1 MYLPIVSLL
10 LTLYLTVLLLRVV
23 REDDLCGKIR
33 NRSLARGGAAVL
45 AAAAVMLSV
54 SVAGTRYG
62 LHGPFW
68 EPFFVYRYYLVLL
81 ENAALGLLA
90 GIILWK
96 TAVWPAGDA
105 KLFALLCAA
114 LPMVISYASWAP
126 VALVLSLLVN
136 IFVPPAAV
144 YFAQMSR
151 EQLGLLFSDGTIK
164 AFGKSWAAARAAA
177 AGLAREP
184 GRLVTFSFSALL
196 FSFVS
201 AWNSAHTG
209 GFQVNSNILF
219 ILMFALGGRVGW
231 LAGKAGPRALL
242 AGLLLLAVASRLNPE
257 TLSLARLVLYGFV
270 MSMEFMLF
278 RGVLYAVADRHLALS
293 GTRRVCLD
301 SLTPG
306 MIISEEYLQQLR
318 EAEPELAEKYGFDRY
333 RDGLTAEQLE
343 GLKEYVRSKAAD
355 SKDDVGVPVF
365 HVRPFAFWIVAGLAV
380 TAALSGG
387 NVLLLAK
394 IALRR
399 LWSLI

>member
-10 LTLYLTVLLLRVV
+10 LTLYLTVLLLGVV

-33 NRSLARGGAAVL
+33 NKSLLRGGLAVL
-45 AAAAVMLSV
+45 AAAAVLLAV
-54 SVAGTRYG
+54 SVAGIRYG
-62 LHGPFW
+62 LHGLFW

-90 GIILWK
+90 GVILWK

-114 LPMVISYASWAP
+114 LPVVISYASWTP
-126 VALVLSLLVN
+126 VALVMSLLVN

-144 YFAQMSR
+144 YFWQMAR
-151 EQLGLLFSDGTIK
+151 EQLGQLFSEGTIR
-164 AFGKSWAAARAAA
+164 AFGRGWAGARAAA
-177 AGLAREP
+177 AGLAKEP

-201 AWNSAHTG
+201 AWNGVNRG

-219 ILMFALGGRVGW
+219 ILMFAFGGRAGA
-231 LAGKAGPRALL
+231 LAEKAGPKVLLGGLL
-242 AGLLLLAVASRLNPE
+242 ALAVASRLDPG
-257 TLSLARLVLYGFV
+257 TLSLAKLMLYGFA
-270 MSMEFMLF
+270 MSLQFMVF
-278 RGVLYAVADRHLALS
+278 RGVLYAVADRHLKLS

-301 SLTPG
+301 SLAPG
-306 MIISEEYLQQLR
+306 MIISEEYLRQLH

-333 RDGLTAEQLE
+333 RDGLTPEQLA
-343 GLKEYVRSKAAD
+343 GLKEYVRSRPAD
-355 SKDDVGVPVF
+355 SPDDVGVPVF
-365 HVRPFAFWIVAGLAV
+365 HVRPFAFWIGAGLAV

-394 IALRR
+394 LGLAR